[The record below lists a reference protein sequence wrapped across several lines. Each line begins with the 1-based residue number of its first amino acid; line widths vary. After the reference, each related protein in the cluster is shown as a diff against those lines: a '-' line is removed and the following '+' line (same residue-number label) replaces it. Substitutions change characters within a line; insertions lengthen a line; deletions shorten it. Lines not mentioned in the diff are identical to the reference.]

1 MKLGFEAWAGFG
13 KHSDVLWVGLRN
25 TKGSQDVAVSSLCC
39 HSKGLETQVQGG
51 AWLQVGFCRKVGI
64 SHLRPQRTYKT
75 HISFAFVFVLS
86 ISVYCMVICKMDLGM
101 EELKKEAGN
110 KTGNSSCCNMIREQ
124 LFLCWLWS
132 SVRREEFLERLSRN
146 PRGCAYRF
154 DIMNASLE
162 RLETMPRC
170 SICRVNRVEMS
181 LV

>member
-1 MKLGFEAWAGFG
+1 MFSGLAWETLKEARMWLWAACAVTAKDERPKYKEEPGYKWGFAEKLES
-13 KHSDVLWVGLRN
+13 HISDHRELR
-25 TKGSQDVAVSSLCC
+25 
-39 HSKGLETQVQGG
+39 QVIEQ
-51 AWLQVGFCRKVGI
+51 L
-64 SHLRPQRTYKT
+64 T

-86 ISVYCMVICKMDLGM
+86 ISVYCTVICKMDLGM

-132 SVRREEFLERLSRN
+132 LVRWEEFLERLSRN
-146 PRGCAYRF
+146 SRGCAYRF

-170 SICRVNRVEMS
+170 PICRVNRVEMS